1 MKDLRR
7 STKTMLLQNAMFFGA
22 NGWEECIIVESSKR
36 KLRIEFHTKEK
47 INEGSI
53 INIRVLMSSEP
64 NPVMIEVI
72 LKWINKKGK
81 YFVGGVELL
90 SIHRDRKKDNNLHY

>member
-36 KLRIEFHTKEK
+36 ELRIEFHTKEK

-53 INIRVLMSSEP
+53 INIRVLMPSEP
-64 NPVMIEVI
+64 NPVIVKGI
-72 LKWINKKGK
+72 LKWIEKKGE
-81 YFVGGVELL
+81 YFSGGIEWL
-90 SIHRDRKKDNNLHY
+90 SVHRDRR